1 MRGFRVALVAFVF
14 AVVVCCPAVAA
25 SDPADTHPDLHLIP
39 WPKSLKKGAGHM
51 RLSAESRIVASEDQ
65 LKPLAEVLSNEI
77 AKLTGLRLK
86 MMSGPG
92 QAGDIVLKIN
102 QTIKADEQI
111 LVLRNREPMQTTDGT
126 HAISIDEQAVVE
138 GFDYR
143 ATAEGTA
150 TILQLLGKAQ
160 ADIRLPK
167 VTIKDWPHADDC
179 GVMLDVEVRVRA

>member
-1 MRGFRVALVAFVF
+1 
-14 AVVVCCPAVAA
+14 
-25 SDPADTHPDLHLIP
+25 
-39 WPKSLKKGAGHM
+39 
-51 RLSAESRIVASEDQ
+51 EQ
-65 LKPLAEVLSNEI
+65 
-77 AKLTGLRLK
+77 
-86 MMSGPG
+86 GPG
-92 QAGDIVLKIN
+92 QAGDIVLKFN
-102 QTIKADEQI
+102 PTLQADEQI